1 VSFVLIYVLSF
12 KIHSLRFKFQDLR
25 LMMFSVP
32 QFIDV
37 EDKIA
42 GPLTWRQ
49 LLWMIGMG
57 ATLLVFFNIFD
68 SALFLLSAIPVVLIF
83 VAFAFYRPN
92 GFPLTT
98 FIFYAILFVF
108 RPKISVWERPLRSL
122 PKVKAPAEKA
132 GVTETHDK
140 RINQEK
146 LTELARILDSRGKGG

>member
-1 VSFVLIYVLSF
+1 
-12 KIHSLRFKFQDLR
+12 
-25 LMMFSVP
+25 MMFSVP

-57 ATLLVFFNIFD
+57 ATLLVAFNTFD
-68 SALFLLSAIPVVLIF
+68 TSLAITIAIPTVLIF

-98 FIFYAILFVF
+98 FVFYMILFLF
-108 RPKISVWERPLRSL
+108 RPKISVWERPTRKSSV
-122 PKVKAPAEKA
+122 PKAPEKKAETDTGA
-132 GVTETHDK
+132 K
-140 RINQEK
+140 RIDQEK
-146 LTELARILDSRGKGG
+146 LRELARILDNRGK